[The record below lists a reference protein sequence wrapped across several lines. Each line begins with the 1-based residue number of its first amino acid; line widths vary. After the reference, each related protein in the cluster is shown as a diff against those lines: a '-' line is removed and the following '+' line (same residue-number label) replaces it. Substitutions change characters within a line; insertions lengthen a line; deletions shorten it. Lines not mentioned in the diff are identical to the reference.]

1 MDFELDLELDILI
14 YYYVRCNYWK
24 KERDNFKNCHK
35 RRDNVYL
42 YLKVNFESIL
52 IFLAKFGRRISVVLN
67 VR

>member
-24 KERDNFKNCHK
+24 ERDNFKNCHK
-35 RRDNVYL
+35 RCDNVYL
-42 YLKVNFESIL
+42 NLKVNFESIL